1 MKNIVRVHAI
11 ELLIEV
17 MTDIDAANLEGQRA
31 FEIINNEKIKNKLV
45 KAETS
50 VRRFRKLRSLM
61 VSMNEWLIRKSGM
74 RGKMSNEIRNAYL
87 IVATLIA
94 TATYQ
99 ESTWWISSY

>member
-1 MKNIVRVHAI
+1 VKNIVRVHAI